1 MEFHKIKR
9 YLILICLIPVMF
21 FSMGFSNQPGSQ
33 AIIHRGNLYY
43 LAHTV
48 VVKLK
53 NQSTGGLSKTQNLA
67 AQLNNKLGKF
77 KFSSAKALF
86 GTGTSA
92 EAAKLN
98 NIMLVK
104 FDAQDD
110 PVSVANKIKEA
121 SGDIEWAEP
130 KYVRK
135 IVSTVNDPSRSS
147 QYYLDLINANNAWN
161 ISTGDVNVVIAI
173 VDCGVDW
180 SHPDLYA
187 NIWHNPNPSSVNH
200 DTIGWDFGGSTGTA
214 DSNPIEDYPAHGTL
228 VAGVASAVTNNGV
241 GVAGIGYNCKIMP
254 VKVSEG
260 DNYNGT
266 PDEPYIVYGY
276 EGIKYAADNG
286 AKVIN
291 CSWGGG
297 GYSNAEQEVIDY
309 AIAKG
314 ALVVAAAGNDG
325 SPEKFYPAGYA
336 GVLSVAATDANDNV
350 TSWSN
355 YASNV
360 AVAAPG
366 DNIYSTWQPNAYYTE
381 SGTSFSS
388 PLTAGVAALVTSHFP
403 TYTPLQVAEQIR
415 VNCDNID
422 AKNPSY
428 QYQVGRGRINAY
440 NALNNSNSISVRAVG
455 IEASDF
461 TTGGNSNGIFEPG
474 ETITLSMKFVNYLKP
489 VQNLTVSLISLNSY
503 ATVQNASISKS
514 GMGTLETDN
523 SDSKFSFTLAS
534 TLPYDT
540 TLQFILQYSDGS
552 GYSDFQLISIPVH
565 PSYYTQSGNNVSLTV
580 TSKGALGYNDY
591 PSNLLGDGFRF
602 KNGNNFLFES
612 ALMYGTSD
620 TTIEDAARNG
630 SDGNTQDNSFAMVQ
644 PFNLQISGDLTY
656 QRGITIFNDNNI
668 KSKLGITTRLDSY
681 TFASSPDNNYI
692 ILKYSFINNSQSSIS
707 NFYAGVYFDWDMIDG
722 SGDSTAYDTQG
733 HLGYAKHAA
742 STFDTLI
749 ATALISS
756 TDYGYWAIL
765 NDASDGHF
773 GVYDGFTSAEKWTA
787 LSSGIGKAS
796 AGTGDISEVTS
807 GGPYSILA
815 GDTLK
820 VAFAVAAGNSLDD
833 LRSAISSARSKYQ
846 EILTDVSSG
855 KATTPVSY
863 NLNQNYPNPFNPST
877 TIKYQVAKQSNVTL
891 RVYDILG
898 REIATLVN
906 EEKPAGSYSVN
917 FIASAFSSGIY
928 FYQIKAGSY
937 TAVKKM
943 ILLK

>member
-1 MEFHKIKR
+1 
-9 YLILICLIPVMF
+9 MF

-53 NQSTGGLSKTQNLA
+53 NQSTGGLSKAQNVT
-67 AQLNNKLGKF
+67 AQLNNKLSKF

-110 PVSVANKIKEA
+110 PLSVAKKIKET
-121 SGDIEWAEP
+121 SSDIEWAEP

-135 IVSTVNDPSRSS
+135 IVSTVNDPSRNS
-147 QYYLDLINANNAWN
+147 QYYLDLINANGAWS
-161 ISTGDVNVVIAI
+161 ISTGDASVIIAI

-214 DSNPIEDYPAHGTL
+214 DNNPIEDYPAHGTL

-241 GVAGIGYNCKIMP
+241 GVAGVGYNCKIMP

-260 DNYNGT
+260 DNYNVT
-266 PDEPYIVYGY
+266 RDEPYIVYGY

-291 CSWGGG
+291 CSWGSA

-314 ALVVAAAGNDG
+314 ALVIAAAGNDG
-325 SPEKFYPAGYA
+325 SSEKFYPAGYA

-350 TSWSN
+350 TNWSN
-355 YASNV
+355 YGPEV
-360 AVAAPG
+360 KVAAPG
-366 DNIYSTWQPNAYYTE
+366 SNIYSTWQPNTYT
-381 SGTSFSS
+381 SGDGTSFSS
-388 PLTAGVAALVTSHFP
+388 PMVAGLAALVTSHFP
-403 TYTPLQVAEQIR
+403 AYAPLQVAEQIR

-422 AKNPSY
+422 AKNPAY
-428 QYQVGRGRINAY
+428 KYQVGRGRINAY
-440 NALNNSNSISVRAVG
+440 NAINNSNSISVRAVG
-455 IEASDF
+455 IEASDS

-474 ETITLSMKFVNYLKP
+474 ETISLSVRFVNYLQP
-489 VQNLTVSLISLNSY
+489 VQNLTVSLVSLNPY
-503 ATVQNASISKS
+503 ATVQNASINKS
-514 GMGTLETDN
+514 SMGTLETDN

-552 GYSDFQLISIPVH
+552 GYSDFQLIDIPVN
-565 PSYYTQSGNNVSLTV
+565 PSYNTQSGNNVSLTI

-591 PSNLLGDGFRF
+591 PGNLLGNGFRF
-602 KNGNNFLFES
+602 KNGNNFLFEG
-612 ALMYGTSD
+612 ALMYGTSS

-630 SDGNTQDNSFAMVQ
+630 TDGNTQDNSFAMVQ
-644 PFNLQISGDLTY
+644 PFNLQIPGDLTY
-656 QRGITIFNDNNI
+656 ERGITIFNDNNDT
-668 KSKLGITTRLDSY
+668 SKLGITTRLDSY
-681 TFASSPDNNYI
+681 TFTSSPDNNYI

-707 NFYAGVYFDWDMIDG
+707 NFYAGVYFDWDMVDG
-722 SGDSTAYDTQG
+722 SGDSAAYDAQG
-733 HLGYAKHAA
+733 HLGYVKHAA
-742 STFDTLI
+742 SAFDTLI

-773 GVYDGFTSAEKWTA
+773 GVYTGFTSAEKWTA
-787 LSSGIGKAS
+787 LSSGTTVKPS

-846 EILTDVSSG
+846 EILTDVSSE
-855 KATTPVSY
+855 KTATPVSY
-863 NLNQNYPNPFNPST
+863 NLSQNYPNPFNPST
-877 TIKYQVAKQSNVTL
+877 TVKYQIAKQSSVTL
-891 RVYDILG
+891 KIYDILG

-906 EEKPAGSYSVN
+906 EEKPAGSYSVSFN
-917 FIASAFSSGIY
+917 ASSFSSGIY
-928 FYQIKAGSY
+928 FYQIKAGGY